1 MRKKTRIPR
10 SALAIMMSKIM
21 IPVSIQKP
29 VALRADRSVVV
40 KNHSVKPAVRTLMSV
55 LIIICITTSLGAQ
68 SADDWFEKGLESFRW
83 QKNDEAAVYFQ
94 KAVDTDPGKDT
105 YFLYLGLTAHE
116 AGRLNNADEIY
127 TSGIS
132 LNGGERDR
140 LLLNRGNLRADMGN
154 SEGALSDYT
163 RVIDASVPLSSS
175 AILNRANLE
184 LNNSSFVSAVD
195 DYTQY
200 LVMEPDSP
208 QRETIEEL
216 IGLLGARLA
225 SDAELARTAAEQAR
239 LDEERRL
246 AEEAL
251 RAEEEARRAALMAE
265 VLQSL
270 SDSGEDTTSISADSE
285 NIREDFEDSAL
296 ED

>member
-1 MRKKTRIPR
+1 
-10 SALAIMMSKIM
+10 M

-29 VALRADRSVVV
+29 VAGRADRSVVV
-40 KNHSVKPAVRTLMSV
+40 KNHTVKPVIRTLMSV
-55 LIIICITTSLGAQ
+55 LVIICITTSIGAQ

-94 KAVDTDPGKDT
+94 KAVDADPGKDM

-116 AGRLNNADEIY
+116 TGRLQNADDIY
-127 TSGIS
+127 SRGIS

-140 LLLNRGNLRADMGN
+140 LLLNRGNLRAEMADP
-154 SEGALSDYT
+154 EGAASDYS
-163 RVIDASVPLSSS
+163 RVIDAAVPLSSS
-175 AILNRANLE
+175 ALLNRANLE
-184 LNNSSFVSAVD
+184 LNNLSFDSAVD
-195 DYTQY
+195 DYSRY

-225 SDAELARTAAEQAR
+225 SDAELALAAAEQAR
-239 LDEERRL
+239 LEEERRL

-251 RAEEEARRAALMAE
+251 RAEEEARRAALMEE

-270 SDSGEDTTSISADSE
+270 SDSGEDTTSISAGSE
-285 NIREDFEDSAL
+285 NIREEFEDSAL